1 MRDDQWPLESF
12 ARSNVHSSARNKDG
26 VALPSSRSAPVLET
40 KEYQQKQ
47 TTAFEGKPHSL
58 STVLYVQIT
67 RSESGRYAAMQ
78 SATLILSRPTAIS
91 PKVSVLFAYLNSN
104 THRLVLVPPIMSK

>member
-1 MRDDQWPLESF
+1 
-12 ARSNVHSSARNKDG
+12 
-26 VALPSSRSAPVLET
+26 
-40 KEYQQKQ
+40 
-47 TTAFEGKPHSL
+47 
-58 STVLYVQIT
+58 
-67 RSESGRYAAMQ
+67 MQ